1 MKKSLSGTRLKTAG
15 ALLFALCCSTI
26 IVYST
31 SNIPLLERS
40 ITNDLIQG
48 NNCVAQILLFAVMYA
63 LRAAFKLIR
72 NHTCAY
78 AGNTVVNQLREYT
91 LEKLIEGHRR
101 QTSTYEYTVLT
112 NDLPVIA
119 DLLSSQ
125 TFVFTENL
133 LILLLAVCNI
143 WRVNAVMGVVFLC
156 GLMALLWSSVHFAA
170 KLQPIV
176 SKIKDRTLEMSDC
189 IKEIIKLNKTIWAVD
204 LQSTQRGIFER
215 QASDFANCQSKQV
228 QTDALG
234 RGRIELLSRT
244 TFIIAIIIGTFI
256 IIYRD
261 ADIGMLMM
269 VNAYSKSLTN
279 VTVKLGEIIRFGV
292 SSKESVRRYRGLLT
306 EYIGPSDIMPARE
319 RKPHKVGYKINRLQ
333 REDETIFQDI
343 QIDIE
348 QGEFIVFYGNSGS
361 GKTVLAD
368 ALAGIDETAD
378 VDYFFDGIKVGSI
391 NQYWRILSYCQ
402 QQPVFFSASL
412 ENNITL
418 WNDRVD
424 LKMLGEFC
432 ALDFVDSLPNGYN
445 TLVSAENPFMSGGER
460 QRVLIA
466 RALAR
471 TPYVL
476 ILDDCLDAID
486 LLRKKQILERLKM
499 SAGNRITVLFTS
511 DISLC
516 AYADRVYRIEDGTVI
531 AVEGADDQ
539 L

>member
-1 MKKSLSGTRLKTAG
+1 
-15 ALLFALCCSTI
+15 
-26 IVYST
+26 
-31 SNIPLLERS
+31 
-40 ITNDLIQG
+40 
-48 NNCVAQILLFAVMYA
+48 
-63 LRAAFKLIR
+63 
-72 NHTCAY
+72 
-78 AGNTVVNQLREYT
+78 
-91 LEKLIEGHRR
+91 
-101 QTSTYEYTVLT
+101 
-112 NDLPVIA
+112 
-119 DLLSSQ
+119 
-125 TFVFTENL
+125 
-133 LILLLAVCNI
+133 
-143 WRVNAVMGVVFLC
+143 
-156 GLMALLWSSVHFAA
+156 
-170 KLQPIV
+170 
-176 SKIKDRTLEMSDC
+176 
-189 IKEIIKLNKTIWAVD
+189 
-204 LQSTQRGIFER
+204 
-215 QASDFANCQSKQV
+215 
-228 QTDALG
+228 
-234 RGRIELLSRT
+234 
-244 TFIIAIIIGTFI
+244 
-256 IIYRD
+256 
-261 ADIGMLMM
+261 
-269 VNAYSKSLTN
+269 
-279 VTVKLGEIIRFGV
+279 
-292 SSKESVRRYRGLLT
+292 
-306 EYIGPSDIMPARE
+306 MPARE

-402 QQPVFFSASL
+402 QQSVFFSASL